1 MYFPY
6 FIAYMVIGLVIS
18 VAVFLWAVKAGQFK
32 DQQRARFL
40 PLQGQPDDGPL
51 KVSRYSRIHTIVLF
65 TLACSGVASTAV
77 VLAYSLLKTGP

>member
-6 FIAYMVIGLVIS
+6 FITYMIFGFVIS

-40 PLQGQPDDGPL
+40 PLDGQACDGPL
-51 KVSRYSRIHTIVLF
+51 KASRYSRIHTILLF
-65 TLACSGVASTAV
+65 ALACAGVASTAA
-77 VLAYSLLKTGP
+77 VLLYTLLAAK